1 MGQHLPQKLGSGS
14 QVGGAK
20 VGGVHG
26 AMVGPK
32 WVRLPGQQVS
42 RVKGAVPCLSAVSY
56 SACLPRPT
64 LTG

>member
-26 AMVGPK
+26 AVVGPK
-32 WVRLPGQQVS
+32 SVRLPG
-42 RVKGAVPCLSAVSY
+42 
-56 SACLPRPT
+56 
-64 LTG
+64 